1 MLLGALLGRLF
12 GALLDTLQLQVR
24 LSDCLARI
32 CSGGGE
38 KEGVLLNAFKSGQAS
53 KIHQTM
59 PIKWIKKKRVRRT
72 QSPKVM
78 PDPDLFQHPFNTRT
92 VCPCR
97 APLRPG
103 SRRRWAW
110 HIRGSTHSSAALPC
124 WAASLRCSAPSGRP
138 SGGHPVNGQF

>member
-59 PIKWIKKKRVRRT
+59 PIKWIKKKGSDVLKVPKSCLIRTYSNTPSTRAPCARAVRRFDRVRGGAGLGT
-72 QSPKVM
+72 
-78 PDPDLFQHPFNTRT
+78 
-92 VCPCR
+92 
-97 APLRPG
+97 
-103 SRRRWAW
+103 
-110 HIRGSTHSSAALPC
+110 
-124 WAASLRCSAPSGRP
+124 
-138 SGGHPVNGQF
+138 SGGLRTHRQRCHAGRLHSDVRRPVAGHLVATR